1 MEDDEIAKY
10 GGGVFN
16 DIPSEN
22 TLSKRSPIAQTI
34 RVGNLYHQFYTR
46 NKSISLPT
54 SLGKYLNHLAH
65 CFAVFDILIFLDWV
79 AKGFNTPV
87 KDQGPCGLV

>member
-34 RVGNLYHQFYTR
+34 RVGNFNHQFYTR

-54 SLGKYLNHLAH
+54 SLGEYLNHLARIV
-65 CFAVFDILIFLDWV
+65 CCFDILIF
-79 AKGFNTPV
+79 
-87 KDQGPCGLV
+87 